1 MKQTGGEKAPS
12 QAFMTFCHHELLHAQ
27 WKIILDDEFM
37 EAWEHGIVVACCD
50 RMKRRFYLRIFTHS
64 GDYLEK

>member
-12 QAFMTFCHHELLHAQ
+12 QPFMTFCHRELLHAQ
-27 WKIILDDEFM
+27 WKIILDDEFV

-50 RMKRRFYLRIFTHS
+50 GIKRRFYPRIFTHS